1 LNLCCACGALCFGT
15 TTSKTDGSLSAVDAA
30 IMNCVSEIDYL
41 AERNARPIALSI
53 SLAYDEAMKLA
64 WLDLVLLTL
73 VFAVLIYVF
82 FT

>member
-1 LNLCCACGALCFGT
+1 MHIQITYPLNIPKIKPKVLSTEPRPDQVTAL
-15 TTSKTDGSLSAVDAA
+15 
-30 IMNCVSEIDYL
+30 
-41 AERNARPIALSI
+41 PIALPI

-73 VFAVLIYVF
+73 VFAVLTYVF